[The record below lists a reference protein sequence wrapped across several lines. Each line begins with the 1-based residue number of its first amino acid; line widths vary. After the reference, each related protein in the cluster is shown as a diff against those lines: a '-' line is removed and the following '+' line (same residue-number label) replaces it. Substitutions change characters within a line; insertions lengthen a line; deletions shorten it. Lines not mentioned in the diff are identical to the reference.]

1 VSVIW
6 TVRTKTGRFLA
17 PPHSGGQK
25 EFFNAPEGQLLGT
38 ENAPGRQPMNVRK
51 EPVCL
56 GSQGDTLAGT
66 LFLPE
71 AGRRVPV
78 LVICH
83 GAGEFKENYFEL
95 CELLAQRGVA
105 TLALDM
111 HGHGQSSGQ
120 RFAVNIRLWVADVR
134 SAIDFLFDHPA
145 IDGNRIGAFGLS
157 SGGTAILEAAMID
170 PRLKALVALDATVRN
185 SLPIRVTLLLKLL
198 TAVGKLTKWLTK
210 HDLRVPLAKI
220 SNGFHLAADPV
231 VQARLQSDPQMAAA
245 FMSFPFPGGAE
256 AFFVDTLKRVSRI
269 TAATLVLWGE
279 EDRLDP
285 PETARLLF
293 QALECKKQ
301 LHIIPGNGHVGHLD
315 RNRSLVFALT
325 ADWALDNLT

>member
-1 VSVIW
+1 
-6 TVRTKTGRFLA
+6 
-17 PPHSGGQK
+17 
-25 EFFNAPEGQLLGT
+25 
-38 ENAPGRQPMNVRK
+38 MNVRK

-71 AGRRVPV
+71 AGHRVPV
-78 LVICH
+78 FIICH

-95 CELLAQRGVA
+95 CQLLAQRGVA

-111 HGHGQSSGQ
+111 HGHGQSSGL

-134 SAIDFLFDHPA
+134 TAIDFLLDHPM
-145 IDGNRIGAFGLS
+145 IDGDRIGAFGLS

-185 SLPIRVTLLLKLL
+185 SLPIGVTLLFKLL
-198 TAVGKLTKWLTK
+198 TVLGRLTRWLTR
-210 HDLRVPLAKI
+210 HDLRVPLAKL
-220 SNGFHLAADPV
+220 SSGLHLAADPM
-231 VQARLQSDPQMAAA
+231 VQARLQSDPQAVAA
-245 FMSFPFPGGAE
+245 FMAFPFPGGAE

-269 TAATLVLWGE
+269 TAPTLVLWGE

-285 PETARLLF
+285 PETGRLLF

-315 RNRSLVFALT
+315 RNRSQVFALT
-325 ADWALDNLT
+325 AAWALENLT